1 MNAKRQYKRN
11 LKKSRKKL
19 QRIARGFRPWD
30 YYTMLALLRAIFE
43 GWRDYYELG
52 YNVHAM
58 ERSDPRS
65 WEDAPIPDETIE
77 RLKSIPTRA
86 TIARTLLEKLDA
98 MEDADILPESEWK
111 EKVIDFFDYLAK
123 YHAYMWD

>member
-30 YYTMLALLRAIFE
+30 YYTMVALLRAIFE

-52 YNVHAM
+52 YNVHAL
-58 ERSDPRS
+58 ERSDPRV
-65 WEDAPIPDETIE
+65 WEDAPIPEETIE
-77 RLKSIPTRA
+77 KLKSIPTRA

-111 EKVIDFFDYLAK
+111 ERVSDFFDYLAK
-123 YHAYMWD
+123 YLAYMWD